1 MTAPTPTGPIA
12 VAVAGLRTLVSN
24 LTIFQTITGAA
35 DAAAALNSVFYAEVG
50 LPIVRVV
57 ASGGTTTISLARFHT
72 IEVGDTVTI
81 QGASLGG
88 QAPDTQIDG
97 EHVVLQVGAYEVV
110 IANALDDGSFTPDR
124 AFLIPSGRPFAVVSD
139 GISDALKAT
148 TIGTGGSSVLSGTL
162 ELLLEAD
169 VSSDYV
175 NDPGYAQTEMRNTA
189 GELLRQLIQ
198 TQGTGDFIVLN
209 DVELV
214 SCDFI
219 PAEEHDDTTIRYE
232 RWRALI
238 RCTWG
243 LSG

>member
-1 MTAPTPTGPIA
+1 MTAPVPTGPIA
-12 VAVAGLRTLVSN
+12 VAVDGLRTLVSN

-35 DAAAALNSVFYAEVG
+35 NAAAALGSVFYAEVG
-50 LPIVRVV
+50 LPIVRV
-57 ASGGTTTISLARFHT
+57 TTSDGSATITLARTHS
-72 IEVGDTVTI
+72 IEVGDTVVVC
-81 QGASLGG
+81 GSSLGG
-88 QAPDTQIDG
+88 QAAALLDG
-97 EHVVLQVGAYEVV
+97 EHTVTQVGALEVV
-110 IANALDDGSFTPDR
+110 VDFLEDGSYTPDR
-124 AFLIPSGRPFAVVSD
+124 AFLIPGGRPFAVVSD
-139 GISDALKAT
+139 GVSDALKAT

-219 PAEEHDDTTIRYE
+219 PVEEHDDTAIRYE

-243 LSG
+243 LNG